1 MSMDTI
7 KIQKGNTRMVAHRGV
22 SGLELENTCAAF
34 VAAGNRSY
42 FGVETDVHVTSDGQF
57 IIIHDDNTGRVA
69 TESMVVEQTDYETLR
84 SLQLKQKDGMCRT
97 DLRLPSLEEYL
108 SICKHYDKVCVLELK
123 NPMEEDAVRR
133 IVEICK
139 EVYDLNKMVFISF
152 AFQNMLYIRKFAP
165 DAEAQYLLAE
175 EITQAH
181 IDTLAEH
188 KLDLDVHYLAMSEDL
203 MKRLHE
209 RGIKVNCWTVDDP
222 EIALKLVS
230 WGIDYITS
238 NILE

>member
-1 MSMDTI
+1 MDTI
-7 KIQKGNTRMVAHRGV
+7 KINKGNTKMVAHRGV

-42 FGVETDVHVTSDGQF
+42 VGVETDVHVTSDGKL
-57 IIIHDDNTGRVA
+57 IIIHDDNTDRVA
-69 TESMVVEQTDYETLR
+69 TEAMVVEQTDYETLR
-84 SLQLKQKDGMCRT
+84 RLQLKQKDGMCRT

-123 NPMEEDAVRR
+123 NPMEETAVKE
-133 IVEICK
+133 IVEVC
-139 EVYDLNKMVFISF
+139 ESVYSLDKMIFISF

-165 DAEAQYLLAE
+165 NAEAQYLLAE
-175 EITQAH
+175 EITQTH

-188 KLDLDVHYLAMSEDL
+188 KLDLDVHYLAMSEEL
-203 MKRLHE
+203 MKRLHD

-222 EIALKLVS
+222 VIAERLVS

>member
-1 MSMDTI
+1 
-7 KIQKGNTRMVAHRGV
+7 MVAHRGV

-42 FGVETDVHVTSDGQF
+42 IGVETDVHVTADGKF
-57 IIIHDDNTGRVA
+57 IIIHDDNTGRVT

-84 SLQLKQKDGMCRT
+84 ALQLKQQDGMLRT

-123 NPMEEDAVRR
+123 NPMEEEAVKG
-133 IVEICK
+133 IVEVCK
-139 EVYDLNKMVFISF
+139 AVYSLDKMVFISF

-165 DAEAQYLLAE
+165 EAEAQYLLAE

-203 MKRLHE
+203 MNRLHE

-222 EIALKLVS
+222 EIAERLVS

>member
-1 MSMDTI
+1 MDTI
-7 KIQKGNTRMVAHRGV
+7 KIQKGATKMVAHRGV

-42 FGVETDVHVTSDGQF
+42 YGVETDVHVTSDGKF

-69 TESMVVEQTDYETLR
+69 TESMIVEQTDYETLR
-84 SLQLKQKDGMCRT
+84 ALQLKQKDGMLRT

-123 NPMEEDAVRR
+123 NPMEEEAVKG
-133 IVEICK
+133 IIETCK
-139 EVYDLNKMVFISF
+139 AVYSLDKMVFISF
-152 AFQNMLYIRKFAP
+152 AFQNMLYIRKYAP
-165 DAEAQYLLAE
+165 EAEAQYLLAE

-222 EIALKLVS
+222 EIAQRLVS

>member
-1 MSMDTI
+1 MNTI
-7 KIQKGNTRMVAHRGV
+7 KIDRGNTKMVAHRGV

-42 FGVETDVHVTSDGQF
+42 YGVETDVHVTSDGQF

-69 TESMVVEQTDYETLR
+69 VESMVVEESDYKTLR
-84 SLQLKQKDGMCRT
+84 SLQLKQKDGMMRT

-108 SICKHYDKVCVLELK
+108 TICKHYDKVCVLELK
-123 NPMEEDAVRR
+123 NPMPEEAVKG
-133 IVEICK
+133 IIEACAN
-139 EVYDLNKMVFISF
+139 VYCLEKMVFISF
-152 AFQNMLYIRKFAP
+152 DFQNMLYIRKYAP
-165 DAEAQYLLAE
+165 NAEAQYLLAE

-181 IDTLAEH
+181 IDKLVQNN
-188 KLDLDVHYLAMSEDL
+188 LDLDVHYLAMSEDL

-209 RGIKVNCWTVDDP
+209 SGIKVNCWTVDDP
-222 EIALKLVS
+222 EIAERLVS

>member
-1 MSMDTI
+1 
-7 KIQKGNTRMVAHRGV
+7 MVAHRGV

-42 FGVETDVHVTSDGQF
+42 IGVETDVHVTADGKF

-84 SLQLKQKDGMCRT
+84 ALQLKQQDGMLRT

-123 NPMEEDAVRR
+123 NPMEEEAVKG
-133 IVEICK
+133 IVEVCK
-139 EVYDLNKMVFISF
+139 AVYSLDKMVFISF

-165 DAEAQYLLAE
+165 EAEAQYLLAE

-181 IDTLAEH
+181 IDTVAEH

-203 MKRLHE
+203 MNRLHE

-222 EIALKLVS
+222 EIAERLVS

>member
-1 MSMDTI
+1 
-7 KIQKGNTRMVAHRGV
+7 MVAHRGV

-42 FGVETDVHVTSDGQF
+42 IGVETDVHVTADGKF

-84 SLQLKQKDGMCRT
+84 ALQLKQQDGMLRT

-123 NPMEEDAVRR
+123 NPMEEEAVKG
-133 IVEICK
+133 IVEVCK
-139 EVYDLNKMVFISF
+139 AVYSLDKMVFISF

-165 DAEAQYLLAE
+165 EAEAQYLLAE

-203 MKRLHE
+203 MNRLHE

-222 EIALKLVS
+222 EIAERLVS

>member
-1 MSMDTI
+1 MDTI
-7 KIQKGNTRMVAHRGV
+7 KIKRGTAKMVAHRGV

-42 FGVETDVHVTSDGQF
+42 IGVETDVHVTADGKF

-84 SLQLKQKDGMCRT
+84 ALQLKQQDGMLRT

-123 NPMEEDAVRR
+123 NPMEEEAVKG
-133 IVEICK
+133 IIEVCK
-139 EVYDLNKMVFISF
+139 AVYSLDKMVFISF

-165 DAEAQYLLAE
+165 EAEAQYLLAE

-203 MKRLHE
+203 MNRLHE

-222 EIALKLVS
+222 EIAERLVS

>member
-1 MSMDTI
+1 MDTI
-7 KIQKGNTRMVAHRGV
+7 KIQKGNTKMVAHRGV

-42 FGVETDVHVTSDGQF
+42 FGVETDVHVTADGRF

-69 TESMVVEQTDYETLR
+69 TEAMAVEQTGYQTLR
-84 SLQLKQKDGMCRT
+84 ALQLKQEDGMLRS
-97 DLRLPSLEEYL
+97 DLHLPALEEYL
-108 SICKHYDKVCVLELK
+108 SICRHYDKVCVLELK
-123 NPMEEDAVRR
+123 NPMGEEAVRG
-133 IVEICK
+133 IVETCK
-139 EVYDLNKMVFISF
+139 EVYSLEKMIFISF
-152 AFQNMLYIRKFAP
+152 DFQNMLYIREFAP
-165 DAEAQYLLAE
+165 GAEAQYLLAE

-188 KLDLDVHYLAMSEDL
+188 KLDLDAYYLAMTEDL
-203 MKRLHE
+203 VKRLHE

-222 EIALKLVS
+222 EVAEKLVS
-230 WGIDYITS
+230 WGIDYITT

>member
-1 MSMDTI
+1 MDTI
-7 KIQKGNTRMVAHRGV
+7 KIRKGSAKMVAHRGV

-42 FGVETDVHVTSDGQF
+42 VGVETDVHVTADGKF

-69 TESMVVEQTDYETLR
+69 VGSMVVEQTDYETLR
-84 SLQLKQKDGMCRT
+84 ALQLKQKDGMLRT

-108 SICKHYDKVCVLELK
+108 SICKHYDKICVLELK
-123 NPMEEDAVRR
+123 NPMEEEAVKG
-133 IVEICK
+133 IIETCK
-139 EVYDLNKMVFISF
+139 AVYSLEKMVFISF
-152 AFQNMLYIRKFAP
+152 AFQNMLYIRKYAP

-203 MKRLHE
+203 MKRLHD

-222 EIALKLVS
+222 EIAERLVG

>member
-1 MSMDTI
+1 MDTI
-7 KIQKGNTRMVAHRGV
+7 KIQRGTAKMVAHRGV

-42 FGVETDVHVTSDGQF
+42 VGVETDVHVTADGQL

-69 TESMVVEQTDYETLR
+69 TEAMVVEQTSYETLR
-84 SLQLKQKDGMCRT
+84 GLQLKQKDGTLRA

-123 NPMEEDAVRR
+123 NPMEEAVVKK
-133 IVEICK
+133 IIETC
-139 EVYDLNKMVFISF
+139 EAVYTLNKMIFISF
-152 AFQNMLYIRKFAP
+152 AFQNMLYIRKYAP
-165 DAEAQYLLAE
+165 NAEAQYLLAE
-175 EITQAH
+175 EITQTH
-181 IDTLAEH
+181 IDTLVAH
-188 KLDLDVHYLAMSEDL
+188 KLDLDVHYLAMTEDL
-203 MKRLHE
+203 MKRLHD

-222 EIALKLVS
+222 EIAERLVS
-230 WGIDYITS
+230 WGVDYITS

>member
-1 MSMDTI
+1 MDTI
-7 KIQKGNTRMVAHRGV
+7 KINHGNTKMVAHRGV

-42 FGVETDVHVTSDGQF
+42 CGVETDVHVTSDGHF

-69 TESMVVEQTDYETLR
+69 VESTVVEETDYETLR
-84 SLQLKQKDGMCRT
+84 ALQLKLKDGTMRT

-123 NPMEEDAVRR
+123 NPMEEAAVKK
-133 IVEICK
+133 IIETC
-139 EVYDLNKMVFISF
+139 EAVYTLDKMIFISF

-165 DAEAQYLLAE
+165 NAEAQYLLAE
-175 EITQAH
+175 EITQTH
-181 IDTLAEH
+181 IDTLVEH
-188 KLDLDVHYLAMSEDL
+188 KLDLDVHYLAMSEEL

-209 RGIKVNCWTVDDP
+209 QGIKVNCWTVDDP
-222 EIALKLVS
+222 EIAERLVS

>member
-1 MSMDTI
+1 MDTI
-7 KIQKGNTRMVAHRGV
+7 KINKGTTKMVAHRGV

-42 FGVETDVHVTSDGQF
+42 YGVETDVHVTADGQF
-57 IIIHDDNTGRVA
+57 IVIHDDNTGRVA

-84 SLQLKQKDGMCRT
+84 ALQLKQKDGMLRT

-123 NPMEEDAVRR
+123 NPMEEDAVRQ
-133 IVEICK
+133 IVEVCK
-139 EVYDLNKMVFISF
+139 DVYCLEKMVFISF
-152 AFQNMLYIRKFAP
+152 AFQNMLYIRKYAP

-181 IDTLAEH
+181 IDTLVQH
-188 KLDLDVHYLAMSEDL
+188 KLDLDVHYKAMSEDL

-209 RGIKVNCWTVDDP
+209 SGIKVNCWTVDDP
-222 EIALKLVS
+222 EIAQRLVS

>member
-1 MSMDTI
+1 MDTVKI
-7 KIQKGNTRMVAHRGV
+7 KRGNTKMVAHRGV

-42 FGVETDVHVTSDGQF
+42 VGVETDVHVTADGKF
-57 IIIHDDNTGRVA
+57 IIIHDDDTGRVA
-69 TESMVVEQTDYETLR
+69 VESMVVEQTDYETLR
-84 SLQLKQKDGMCRT
+84 NLQLKQKDGMLRT

-123 NPMEEDAVRR
+123 NPMEEEAVKG
-133 IVEICK
+133 IIETC
-139 EVYDLNKMVFISF
+139 EAVYSLDKMVFISF
-152 AFQNMLYIRKFAP
+152 AFQNMLYIRKYAP
-165 DAEAQYLLAE
+165 NAEAQYLLAE

-188 KLDLDVHYLAMSEDL
+188 NLDLDVHYLAMSEEL
-203 MKRLHE
+203 MQRLHD
-209 RGIKVNCWTVDDP
+209 RGIKVNCRTVDDP
-222 EIALKLVS
+222 QIAEKLVS

>member
-1 MSMDTI
+1 MDTI
-7 KIQKGNTRMVAHRGV
+7 KVHSGNTKMVAHRGV

-42 FGVETDVHVTSDGQF
+42 YGVETDVHVTADGKF

-69 TESMVVEQTDYETLR
+69 VDAMVVEQTEYETLR
-84 SLQLKQKDGMCRT
+84 ALQLKGKDGMLRT

-108 SICKHYDKVCVLELK
+108 SICKYYDKVCVLELK
-123 NPMEEDAVRR
+123 NPMEEEAVRL
-133 IVEICK
+133 IVEVCK
-139 EVYDLNKMVFISF
+139 AVYSLDKMVFISF
-152 AFQNMLYIRKFAP
+152 AFQNMIYIRKYAP

-175 EITQAH
+175 EITEAH
-181 IDTLAEH
+181 MDAMAEY
-188 KLDLDVHYLAMSEDL
+188 KLDLDSHYLAMSEEL
-203 MKRLHE
+203 VKRLHG

-222 EIALKLVS
+222 EIAERLAA
-230 WGIDYITS
+230 WGVDYITS

>member
-1 MSMDTI
+1 MDTVKI
-7 KIQKGNTRMVAHRGV
+7 KRGNTKMVAHRGV

-42 FGVETDVHVTSDGQF
+42 VGVETDVHVTADGKF
-57 IIIHDDNTGRVA
+57 IIIHDDDTGRVA
-69 TESMVVEQTDYETLR
+69 VESMVVEQTDYETLR
-84 SLQLKQKDGMCRT
+84 NLQLKQKDGMLRT

-123 NPMEEDAVRR
+123 NPMEEEAVKG
-133 IVEICK
+133 IVEVCK
-139 EVYDLNKMVFISF
+139 AVYSLDKMVFISF

-165 DAEAQYLLAE
+165 EAEAQYLLAE

-203 MKRLHE
+203 MNRLHE

-222 EIALKLVS
+222 EIAERLVS